1 MTDKWCFSKAI
12 HLNLFIGSSWSKKDE
27 LWQDGVVSFWVRND
41 ASTVVLTV
49 LRVKVYDVPY
59 KRGIFVLKIRQTYSI
74 TRSTGFIGST
84 NGTIIT
90 KILTSRSI
98 YFVNTR

>member
-49 LRVKVYDVPY
+49 LRVKGCTVQKRNICSQNKANIFYYALNRIHWVY
-59 KRGIFVLKIRQTYSI
+59 KR
-74 TRSTGFIGST
+74 
-84 NGTIIT
+84 N
-90 KILTSRSI
+90 
-98 YFVNTR
+98 NNN